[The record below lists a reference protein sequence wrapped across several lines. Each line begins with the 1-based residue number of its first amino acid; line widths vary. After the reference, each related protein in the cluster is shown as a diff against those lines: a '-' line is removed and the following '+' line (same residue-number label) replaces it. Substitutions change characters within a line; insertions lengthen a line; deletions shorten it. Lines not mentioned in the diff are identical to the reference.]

1 MSACCGIRS
10 CPAVKDQKMPPK
22 KKDKGNKKGKQKK
35 NGAEHDMEEKFRK
48 TVLEVEVLRDQLA
61 LRRDAARQAQAKGA
75 ELKER
80 LLLLEQKL
88 QQERHDKEDIY
99 AEMIRKYKELQQES
113 EMRTQDLEVAVKK
126 LQEELGN
133 CHQEMQQLHK
143 KNQQIT
149 LEKNQ
154 AFAELQRTRERVE
167 ADCEKILHVTL
178 DNLLSKLNAAKLG
191 WTAQAISI
199 HSGYKQR
206 LLECGL
212 NPLDI

>member
-1 MSACCGIRS
+1 
-10 CPAVKDQKMPPK
+10 MPPK
-22 KKDKGNKKGKQKK
+22 KKDKGKKKGKQQK

-48 TVLEVEVLRDQLA
+48 TVLEVAVLRDHLA
-61 LRRDAARQAQAKGA
+61 LRRDFARQAQAKGA

-113 EMRTQDLEVAVKK
+113 EVRTQDLEAEVKK
-126 LQEELGN
+126 LQEELGR
-133 CHQEMQQLHK
+133 CHQEIQQLQK
-143 KNQQIT
+143 ENQQIV

-154 AFAELQRTRERVE
+154 AIAELQRMTERME
-167 ADCEKILHVTL
+167 AEYEKILHVTL
-178 DNLLSKLNAAKLG
+178 DNLLSKLNTAKLG

-199 HSGYKQR
+199 HSDYKQR

>member
-48 TVLEVEVLRDQLA
+48 TVLEVEVLRDQL
-61 LRRDAARQAQAKGA
+61 
-75 ELKER
+75 
-80 LLLLEQKL
+80 
-88 QQERHDKEDIY
+88 
-99 AEMIRKYKELQQES
+99 EMIRKYKELQQES